1 MAETLSVPIADAGE
15 AVRTG
20 SAPAKQEE
28 KKIQRQM
35 VSFSFFKIMPEWR
48 RLPAAERAE
57 HKRLFV
63 EILKRWNQPG
73 RLLGLT

>member
-1 MAETLSVPIADAGE
+1 MADILTVPAAESTTETHP
-15 AVRTG
+15 T
-20 SAPAKQEE
+20 PAKADE

-35 VSFSFFKIMPEWR
+35 VSFSFFKVMPEWR

-57 HKRLFV
+57 HKRQFA

-73 RLLGLT
+73 TAA